1 MIIERL
7 LTVNPYSRPGKGL
20 ALTLGVVI
28 HWTAAPRQSAEMVRE
43 FFESRKDGK
52 QGYGSA
58 HYIIGQTGDV
68 LRCIP
73 ENEVAYH
80 CGSSQADPASGKIYT
95 DLAREKLGKYASFP
109 DKLSPNIVTI
119 GIELCPTDYAGNFST
134 ATLREAV
141 ELCRSI
147 CHRYGLKK
155 DQIFTHNGIVG
166 WKDCPRMW
174 TIRPILFEDF
184 KKEVFA

>member
-1 MIIERL
+1 MIIDRL

-95 DLAREKLGKYASFP
+95 AAARAVFGKYASNP
-109 DKLSPNIVTI
+109 VALSPNMVTI
-119 GIELCPTDYAGNFST
+119 GIELCPTDSAGNFSS
-134 ATLREAV
+134 ATLHEAV
-141 ELCRSI
+141 ELCKAI

-155 DQIFTHNGIVG
+155 EQLLTHNGVVG
-166 WKDCPRMW
+166 WKDCPRLW
-174 TIRPILFEDF
+174 VNRPILFEDF
-184 KKEVFA
+184 KRGVFA